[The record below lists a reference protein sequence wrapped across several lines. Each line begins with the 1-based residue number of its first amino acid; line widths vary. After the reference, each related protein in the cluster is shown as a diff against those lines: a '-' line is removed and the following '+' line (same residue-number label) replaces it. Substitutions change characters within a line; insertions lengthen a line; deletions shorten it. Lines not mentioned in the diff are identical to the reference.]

1 MEWDPAAA
9 WAGVAR
15 EAGLAEDAPSLH
27 LSPQP
32 LRYADWPDW
41 VPSRVRAQLGAS
53 GIDRPYAH
61 QVSAAET
68 AWRGGDVALAT
79 GTATGKSLAYL
90 LPILAAIGDDE
101 AMPATAL
108 YLAPT
113 KALAHDQ
120 LRRLAGIDLP
130 GLRCAPYDGD
140 TPPEDR
146 RWARRHATLVVSN
159 PDMLHAGI
167 LPNHPAWQSFLKRL
181 RLVIIDEFH
190 VYRGLFGAHLAAV
203 LRRLL
208 RITEH
213 YGGAPTVIGT
223 SATVDDPAATLAT
236 LTGRPA
242 AAVTQGAA
250 LTRAETR
257 LMLVPSDGTGLITRT
272 AALLAALVARD
283 VRTLAFVRSRRGAEV
298 VAAIAQDR
306 LAPLGLAGRIAP
318 YRSGYLPEERRALER
333 DLREGTTVGMAA
345 TSALELGIDVSGLD
359 AVVVAGWP
367 GTRAALRQRLGRAG
381 RSGRP
386 ALAVF
391 LADDNPLDA
400 HLVRHPNRLVEGLEG
415 LVIDAANPYVLG
427 PHLCAAAAEL
437 PLTEDETHRVFGA
450 AATSLLPALG
460 ERGLL
465 RQRPSG
471 WYWTRPGRAAD
482 LADLRGASGDP
493 VAVVESDTGRLIG
506 TVDRAGAD
514 RSVHAGAVY
523 AHRGEAYLIAELDLD
538 RGVAHASPT
547 NAPYSTHAQTVQDI
561 RLLQTLRSTAWGPV
575 GLHYGVVEVTAQVT
589 SFLKRRLANG
599 EVLGQEPLT
608 LPQRTLRT
616 KAVWWTIPD
625 PVLADAGVATTAL
638 AGAAHAAEHAAI
650 GMLPLFAHCDRWDIG
665 GVSTPRHPDT
675 GVCTIVVHDGLP
687 GGAGFAER
695 GFAAATPWW
704 AATLRTVSECV
715 CSAGCPGC
723 VQSPKCGNGNEPL
736 DKGAAV
742 ALLQVVAAHG
752 GGG

>member
-1 MEWDPAAA
+1 MQWEPTQT
-9 WAGVAR
+9 WAEVADELDLAR
-15 EAGLAEDAPSLH
+15 GTTGLRLAPGA
-27 LSPQP
+27 PEFT
-32 LRYADWPDW
+32 DWPGW
-41 VPSRVRAQLGAS
+41 VPESVRTTLAGT
-53 GIDRPYAH
+53 GVERPYRH
-61 QVSAAET
+61 QVSAAT
-68 AWRGGDVALAT
+68 DAWLGHDVALAT

-90 LPILAAIGDDE
+90 LPILAAIGEDE
-101 AMPATAL
+101 HLPATAL

-120 LRRLAGIDLP
+120 LRRLAPMDLP

-140 TPPEDR
+140 TPPEER

-159 PDMLHAGI
+159 PDMLHRGI
-167 LPNHPAWQSFLKRL
+167 LPNHTSWQSFLKRL
-181 RLVIIDEFH
+181 RYVVVDEFH
-190 VYRGLFGAHLAAV
+190 VYRGLFGAHLSAV

-208 RITEH
+208 RVAEH

-223 SATVDDPAATLAT
+223 SATVADPAGTLST

-242 AAVTQGAA
+242 SAPAAESS
-250 LTRAETR
+250 LTRAETQ
-257 LMLVPSDGTGLITRT
+257 LMLVPSGGSGLIART
-272 AALLAALVARD
+272 ADLLAALIARD

-298 VAAIAQDR
+298 VAALARDR
-306 LAPLGLAGRIAP
+306 LRPAGRADRVAP

-333 DLREGTTVGMAA
+333 DLRDGTTLGMAA
-345 TSALELGIDVSGLD
+345 TSALELGIDISGLD
-359 AVVVAGWP
+359 AVLVAGWP

-400 HLVRHPNRLVEGLEG
+400 HLVVHPEHVVNGLEG
-415 LVIDAANPYVLG
+415 LVIDSANPYVLG

-437 PLTEDETHRVFGA
+437 PLSEEETTRVFGPP
-450 AATSLLPALG
+450 ATELLPALG
-460 ERGLL
+460 ARGLL
-465 RQRPSG
+465 RKRPSG
-471 WYWTRPGRAAD
+471 WFWTRPDRATD
-482 LADLRGASGDP
+482 LTDLRGGSGNP
-493 VAVVESDTGRLIG
+493 IAVVEAETGRLIG
-506 TVDRAGAD
+506 TVDRGGAE

-523 AHRGEAYLIAELDLD
+523 PHRGEDYLVAELDLAQ
-538 RGVAHASPT
+538 GVARAERT
-547 NAPYSTHAQTVQDI
+547 QVPYSTHAQSVHDI
-561 RLLQTLRSTAWGPV
+561 RPLQTLRTEQWGSV

-589 SFLKRRLANG
+589 SFLKRRATTGAVIGHESLD
-599 EVLGQEPLT
+599 

-625 PVLADAGVATTAL
+625 AVLAEAGIAERAV

-650 GMLPLFAHCDRWDIG
+650 SMLPLFAQCDRWDIG
-665 GVSTPRHPDT
+665 GVSTARHPDT

-695 GFAAATPWW
+695 GFAAAAAWVE
-704 AATLRTVSECV
+704 ATLGTVSACECTH
-715 CSAGCPGC
+715 GCPSC

-736 DKGAAV
+736 DKSASIALLAAV
-742 ALLQVVAAHG
+742 VAEASS
-752 GGG
+752 